1 MGKHEKKWEKVRFWE
16 ILRNFEGKKFLIRKP
31 NQRRSRHPQVCFHF
45 QIKKHVYFSMCF
57 FQIDPF
63 QDVSFQIISFSG
75 GVFSDYILFKPCLV
89 ILYPFQHVPLLT
101 ISSSEKNWKSHFF
114 SVQAWHEFMRQLTL
128 KDKKHMRHPDIKIYE
143 TLVGTVFQQVS

>member
-16 ILRNFEGKKFLIRKP
+16 ILREKKFLIRKP

-45 QIKKHVYFSMCF
+45 QIKKHVYFSICF

-101 ISSSEKNWKSHFF
+101 ISSSEKTESRTFF
-114 SVQAWHEFMRQLTL
+114 SSASLTWIYETTGI
-128 KDKKHMRHPDIKIYE
+128 KRKKHMRHPDIKIYE

>member
-1 MGKHEKKWEKVRFWE
+1 MGKHEKQWEKVRKSE
-16 ILRNFEGKKFLIRKP
+16 ILRNFEEFWGKKILIRKP

-45 QIKKHVYFSMCF
+45 QIKKHVYFSICF

-101 ISSSEKNWKSHFF
+101 ISSSEKTESRTFF
-114 SVQAWHEFMRQLTL
+114 SASLTW
-128 KDKKHMRHPDIKIYE
+128 IYE
-143 TLVGTVFQQVS
+143 TTDIKRKNIWDILT

>member
-45 QIKKHVYFSMCF
+45 QIKKTCLFQYLF

-63 QDVSFQIISFSG
+63 QDVSFQTISFSG

-89 ILYPFQHVPLLT
+89 ILHPFQHLSLLT
-101 ISSSEKNWKSHFF
+101 ISSSETSESRTFF
-114 SVQAWHEFMRQLTL
+114 SVQTWHKFIRQLTE
-128 KDKKHMRHPDIKIYE
+128 KEKHMRHPDINIYE

>member
-16 ILRNFEGKKFLIRKP
+16 ILRNFEEKKFLIRKP

-45 QIKKHVYFSMCF
+45 QIKKHVYFSICF

-101 ISSSEKNWKSHFF
+101 ISSSEKTESRTFF

>member
-16 ILRNFEGKKFLIRKP
+16 ILREKKFLIRKP

-45 QIKKHVYFSMCF
+45 QIKKTFYFSIRF

-101 ISSSEKNWKSHFF
+101 ISSSEKTESRTFF
-114 SVQAWHEFMRQLTL
+114 SVQAWHEFMRRLTL
-128 KDKKHMRHPDIKIYE
+128 KEKNIWDIL
-143 TLVGTVFQQVS
+143 T